1 MRTKD
6 FHSLETLISAAV
18 KVGHNKQEATEIIA
32 KIYDYIKRIYPNV
45 SAKKAVHIAYVI
57 Y

>member
-1 MRTKD
+1 MKAKE
-6 FHSLETLISAAV
+6 FHSLEKLIEVAAS
-18 KVGHNKQEATEIIA
+18 VGHNKQEASEIIV
-32 KIYDYIKRIYPNV
+32 KNYDYIKRVYPNV

>member
-32 KIYDYIKRIYPNV
+32 KSYDYIKRIYPNV
-45 SAKKAVHIAYVI
+45 PAKKAVHIAYVI

>member
-1 MRTKD
+1 MKT
-6 FHSLETLISAAV
+6 FHTLQNLIEIAV
-18 KVGHNKQEATEIIA
+18 TLGHNKKEATDIITS
-32 KIYDYIKRIYPNV
+32 KYDYIKRVHPNV

>member
-1 MRTKD
+1 MRTKY
-6 FHSLETLISAAV
+6 FHSLETLISAAI
-18 KVGHNKQEATEIIA
+18 KIGHNKQETTEIIA
-32 KIYDYIKRIYPNV
+32 KNYDYIKRVYPNV

>member
-1 MRTKD
+1 MKAKE
-6 FHSLETLISAAV
+6 FHSLEKLIEVAASA
-18 KVGHNKQEATEIIA
+18 GHNKQEASEIIT
-32 KIYDYIKRIYPNV
+32 KNYDYIKRVYPNV

>member
-1 MRTKD
+1 MKAKE
-6 FHSLETLISAAV
+6 FHSLEKLIEVAAS
-18 KVGHNKQEATEIIA
+18 VGYNKQEASEIIA
-32 KIYDYIKRIYPNV
+32 KNYDYIKRVYPNV

>member
-1 MRTKD
+1 MRTKY
-6 FHSLETLISAAV
+6 FYSLETLISAAI
-18 KVGHNKQEATEIIA
+18 KIGHNKQEATEIIA
-32 KIYDYIKRIYPNV
+32 KNYDYIKRVYPNV

>member
-1 MRTKD
+1 MTAKE
-6 FHSLETLISAAV
+6 FHSLENLITIAV
-18 KVGHNKQEATEIIA
+18 RVGHNEQEASAIIA
-32 KIYDYIKRIYPNV
+32 KGYEYIKRVHPNV

>member
-1 MRTKD
+1 MRTKE
-6 FHSLETLISAAV
+6 FHSVEKLVATAV
-18 KVGHNKQEATEIIA
+18 KVGHNEKEAAGVIA
-32 KIYDYIKRIYPNV
+32 KSYEYIKRTYPAI

>member
-1 MRTKD
+1 MKAKE
-6 FHSLETLISAAV
+6 FHSLEKLIEVAAS
-18 KVGHNKQEATEIIA
+18 VGHNKQEASKIIA
-32 KIYDYIKRIYPNV
+32 KNYEYIKRAYPNV

>member
-1 MRTKD
+1 MRAKE
-6 FHSLETLISAAV
+6 FHSLETLIATAA
-18 KVGHNKQEATEIIA
+18 KVGHNEKEAAGVIA
-32 KIYDYIKRIYPNV
+32 KNYEYIKRIYPTV

>member
-1 MRTKD
+1 MKAKE
-6 FHSLETLISAAV
+6 FHSLEKLIKVAAS
-18 KVGHNKQEATEIIA
+18 VGHNKQEASEIIT
-32 KIYDYIKRIYPNV
+32 KHYDYIKRVHPNV

>member
-1 MRTKD
+1 MKTKE
-6 FHSLETLISAAV
+6 FHSLEKLIKVAAS
-18 KVGHNKQEATEIIA
+18 VGHNKQEASEIIT
-32 KIYDYIKRIYPNV
+32 KNYDYIKRVHPNV

>member
-1 MRTKD
+1 MKAKE
-6 FHSLETLISAAV
+6 FHSLEKLIAVAAS
-18 KVGHNKQEATEIIA
+18 VGHNKQEASEIIT
-32 KIYDYIKRIYPNV
+32 KNYGYIKRVYPNV

>member
-1 MRTKD
+1 MKAKE
-6 FHSLETLISAAV
+6 FHSLEKLIKVAAS
-18 KVGHNKQEATEIIA
+18 VGHNKQEASEIIA
-32 KIYDYIKRIYPNV
+32 NDYIKRAYPNV